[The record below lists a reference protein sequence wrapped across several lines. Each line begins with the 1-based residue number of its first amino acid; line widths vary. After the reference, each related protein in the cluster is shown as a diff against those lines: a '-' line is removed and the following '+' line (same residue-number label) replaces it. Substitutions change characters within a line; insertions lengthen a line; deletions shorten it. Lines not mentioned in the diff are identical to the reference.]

1 MAPGEKRWPTG
12 ARVLT
17 ALSIAAVVG
26 VNAAGLWGI
35 AVARGGAQEEV
46 ERLFRLETAS
56 EAATV
61 ESRLLATRADL
72 AFLAGSSAASRP
84 ESLGRP
90 AGRWEEEW
98 RRLASEAILVF
109 MRGHPE
115 VARLAVRSGSGHTL
129 VRTGRRGGVPVL
141 WTSDEQQASAAG
153 APRGHVEAVFEF
165 GQKPPD
171 VVRLLAEVDP
181 AVLLARGTEAAPE
194 SRRCS
199 LVDAQGG
206 VLAAEPL
213 ASGPPGP
220 AGALSAEAPIRAEG
234 WSHPSPWALRCTGS
248 RAGAAALL
256 DPVAQRYRVTLGLNL
271 GVMALAVLLGS
282 FAIQQARSRER
293 LLAQAREEQ
302 RVRELER
309 QLFHA
314 DRLSTV
320 GRLAAGLA
328 HEINNPLEGMSN
340 YLTLAREDLA
350 RGDTAAA
357 ARRLDGVREG
367 VERVAGT
374 VRQVLAQAE
383 PGGAPRSPVDVGALL
398 RQTLEFVRT
407 RGEFRNIAFAQ
418 NGQGEGLTVRGNG
431 VMLGQVLLNIVI
443 NACEAQPQGG
453 EVGVGARR
461 EHDQVVI
468 DIADRGPGIPEPDRT
483 RIFEAFYSTKES
495 TGLGLSICHTI
506 VREHDGALSVLDR
519 PGGGSVF
526 RVSLPAA

>member
-1 MAPGEKRWPTG
+1 
-12 ARVLT
+12 
-17 ALSIAAVVG
+17 
-26 VNAAGLWGI
+26 
-35 AVARGGAQEEV
+35 
-46 ERLFRLETAS
+46 
-56 EAATV
+56 
-61 ESRLLATRADL
+61 
-72 AFLAGSSAASRP
+72 
-84 ESLGRP
+84 
-90 AGRWEEEW
+90 
-98 RRLASEAILVF
+98 
-109 MRGHPE
+109 
-115 VARLAVRSGSGHTL
+115 
-129 VRTGRRGGVPVL
+129 
-141 WTSDEQQASAAG
+141 
-153 APRGHVEAVFEF
+153 VEAVFEF

-181 AVLLARGTEAAPE
+181 AVLIARGAETTPE

-199 LVDAQGG
+199 LIDAEGG
-206 VLAAEPL
+206 VLAAEPGPSAAAPPEGGLL
-213 ASGPPGP
+213 AD
-220 AGALSAEAPIRAEG
+220 APIRAEG
-234 WSHPSPWALRCTGS
+234 WSHPSPWSLRCAGS

-256 DPVAQRYRVTLGLNL
+256 DPVAQRYRLTLALNL

-293 LLAQAREEQ
+293 LLAQAREEKH
-302 RVRELER
+302 VRELER

-340 YLTLAREDLA
+340 YLTLAREDLG
-350 RGDTAAA
+350 RGDVAAA
-357 ARRLDGVREG
+357 ARRLEGVKEG

-383 PGGAPRSPVDVGALL
+383 PGGAPRSSVDVGPLL

-418 NGQGEGLTVRGNG
+418 DGHGEGLTVRGNG
-431 VMLGQVLLNIVI
+431 VMLGQVLLNIVL

-453 EVGVGARR
+453 EVGVAARR
-461 EHDQVVI
+461 EADQVVI
-468 DIADRGPGIPEPDRT
+468 EIADRGPGIAEPDRT
-483 RIFEAFYSTKES
+483 RIFEPFYSTKES

-506 VREHDGALSVLDR
+506 VREHDGALSVSDR

-526 RVSLPAA
+526 RVSLPAT

>member
-1 MAPGEKRWPTG
+1 
-12 ARVLT
+12 
-17 ALSIAAVVG
+17 
-26 VNAAGLWGI
+26 
-35 AVARGGAQEEV
+35 
-46 ERLFRLETAS
+46 
-56 EAATV
+56 
-61 ESRLLATRADL
+61 
-72 AFLAGSSAASRP
+72 
-84 ESLGRP
+84 
-90 AGRWEEEW
+90 
-98 RRLASEAILVF
+98 
-109 MRGHPE
+109 
-115 VARLAVRSGSGHTL
+115 
-129 VRTGRRGGVPVL
+129 
-141 WTSDEQQASAAG
+141 
-153 APRGHVEAVFEF
+153 
-165 GQKPPD
+165 

-181 AVLLARGTEAAPE
+181 AVLLARGKEASPE

-206 VLAAEPL
+206 VLAAEPI
-213 ASGPPGP
+213 ASVAPG
-220 AGALSAEAPIRAEG
+220 ATGALSAETPIRAEG

-350 RGDTAAA
+350 RGDAAAA

-383 PGGAPRSPVDVGALL
+383 PGGAPRSSVDVGALL

-418 NGQGEGLTVRGNG
+418 NGQDEELTVRGNG

-453 EVGVGARR
+453 EVGVRAQR
-461 EHDQVVI
+461 ERDQVVI
-468 DIADRGPGIPEPDRT
+468 EIADRGPGIPEPDRT

-495 TGLGLSICHTI
+495 TGLGLSICHSI

-519 PGGGSVF
+519 PGGGAVF
-526 RVSLPAA
+526 RLSLPAA

>member
-1 MAPGEKRWPTG
+1 MAPGEKRWPAG

-17 ALSIAAVVG
+17 VLSIAAVVG

-46 ERLFRLETAS
+46 ERLFRLETAG
-56 EAATV
+56 EAAAV

-141 WTSDEQQASAAG
+141 WTSDEPQPSVPG

-165 GQKPPD
+165 GQQPPD

-181 AVLLARGTEAAPE
+181 AVLLARRAETHPEA
-194 SRRCS
+194 RRCS
-199 LVDAQGG
+199 LADAQGG
-206 VLAAEPL
+206 VLAAEPP
-213 ASGPPGP
+213 APGSTSRQ
-220 AGALSAEAPIRAEG
+220 GALSAEASIRAEG
-234 WSHPSPWALRCTGS
+234 WSHPSPWVLRCTGS

-282 FAIQQARSRER
+282 FAIQQARGRER

-340 YLTLAREDLA
+340 YLTLAREDLS
-350 RGDTAAA
+350 RGDAAAA
-357 ARRLDGVREG
+357 ARRLDAVREG

-383 PGGAPRSPVDVGALL
+383 PGGAPRSSVDVSALL

-407 RGEFRNIAFAQ
+407 RGEFRDITFAQ
-418 NGQGEGLTVRGNG
+418 NGHGDGLTVRGNG
-431 VMLGQVLLNIVI
+431 VMLGQVLLNIVL

-453 EVGVGARR
+453 EVGVAARR
-461 EHDQVVI
+461 EEDQVVI
-468 DIADRGPGIPEPDRT
+468 EIADRGPGIPEPNRT
-483 RIFEAFYSTKES
+483 RIFEPFYSTKES

-506 VREHDGALSVLDR
+506 VREHDGTLSVSDR
-519 PGGGSVF
+519 PGGGAVF

>member
-1 MAPGEKRWPTG
+1 MPPPEKGWLTG
-12 ARVLT
+12 ARWLT
-17 ALSIAAVVG
+17 ALSVAAVVG

-35 AVARGGAQEEV
+35 AVARHGAQDEV
-46 ERLFRLETAS
+46 ERLFRLETAT
-56 EAATV
+56 EATAV

-72 AFLAGSSAASRP
+72 AFLAGSSAASRL
-84 ESLGRP
+84 EGLGRP
-90 AGRWEEEW
+90 GGKWEEEW
-98 RRLASEAILVF
+98 RRLAAEAILVF
-109 MRGHPE
+109 LRGHPE
-115 VARLAVRSGSGHTL
+115 VARLSVRSGSGHTL

-141 WTSDEQQASAAG
+141 WTSSDEPEATGPNARS
-153 APRGHVEAVFEF
+153 GHVESVFEF
-165 GQKPPD
+165 GQNQPD

-181 AVLLARGTEAAPE
+181 AVLLARGSEGDPE

-199 LVDAQGG
+199 LVDAQEN
-206 VLAAEPL
+206 VLASEHAT
-213 ASGPPGP
+213 GGP
-220 AGALSAEAPIRAEG
+220 ASTEALSAEAPVRAEG
-234 WSHPSPWALRCTGS
+234 WSKPSPWTLRCTGS

-256 DPVAQRYRVTLGLNL
+256 DPVARRYRLTLGLNL

-282 FAIQQARSRER
+282 FAIQQSRSRER
-293 LLAQAREEQ
+293 LLAEAREEM

-314 DRLSTV
+314 ERLSTV

-340 YLTLAREDLA
+340 YLSLAHEDLA

-357 ARRLDGVREG
+357 ARRLDAVREG

-418 NGQGEGLTVRGNG
+418 DGPGEGLTVRGNP
-431 VMLGQVLLNIVI
+431 VMLGQVLLNIVL
-443 NACEAQPQGG
+443 NACEAQPSGG
-453 EVGVGARR
+453 EVGVAARR
-461 EHDQVVI
+461 EAEQVVI
-468 DIADRGPGIPEPDRT
+468 EIADRGPGIKTPDLL
-483 RIFEAFYSTKES
+483 RIFEPFYSTKES

-506 VREHDGALSVLDR
+506 VREHDGALSAQNR
-519 PGGGSVF
+519 PDGGAVF